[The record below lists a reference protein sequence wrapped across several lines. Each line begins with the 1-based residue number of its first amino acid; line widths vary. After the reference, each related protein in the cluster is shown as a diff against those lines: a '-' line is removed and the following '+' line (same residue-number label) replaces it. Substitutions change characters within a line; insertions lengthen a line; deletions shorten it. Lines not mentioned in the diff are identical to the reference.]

1 MADEVGVREGTGGF
15 LVIGMITVLG
25 TEVGR
30 RSSGRCVLPSDE
42 RRVSMA
48 IAASM
53 RATMMGAIQT
63 KACSR

>member
-30 RSSGRCVLPSDE
+30 RS
-42 RRVSMA
+42 
-48 IAASM
+48 
-53 RATMMGAIQT
+53 
-63 KACSR
+63 